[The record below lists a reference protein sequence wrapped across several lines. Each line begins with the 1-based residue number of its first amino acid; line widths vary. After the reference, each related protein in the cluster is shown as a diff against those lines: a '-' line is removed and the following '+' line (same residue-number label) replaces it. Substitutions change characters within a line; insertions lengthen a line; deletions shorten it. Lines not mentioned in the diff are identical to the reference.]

1 MSILHKRGKFSISM
15 ETIREDPD
23 FVMRL
28 MGMCVIVRAERM
40 FVNDSMEYI
49 ALSELFDE
57 VEEEYQTPEYNM
69 IHIEDD
75 DFTFPIVARRL

>member
-1 MSILHKRGKFSISM
+1 MSILHKRGKFSVSM
-15 ETIREDPD
+15 EIIRENPD
-23 FVMRL
+23 FVMKL

-40 FVNDSMEYI
+40 FVNDSIEYI

-57 VEEEYQTPEYNM
+57 VEEGHQIPEYNM

-75 DFTFPIVARRL
+75 DFTFPIVASKI